1 MDDLRGKGTER
12 RQLTVLFCDIV
23 DSTGLSERC
32 DPEDLSEILLQFQ
45 TVSTRCIKD
54 VGGNV
59 VNYIGDGI
67 RSEFGY
73 PLASENEAESA
84 VRAGLALL
92 RAVEQLSERS
102 IATIQ
107 EPLRVR
113 IGVHTGLAVIGKAA
127 VGQHCI
133 SLAGT
138 RQPQLAGDQR
148 RDKTPAARKISAAA
162 ARGPHAQGAIA
173 EDAGLSGPG

>member
-1 MDDLRGKGTER
+1 MDKFRGRASER

-32 DPEDLSEILLQFQ
+32 DPEDLSEILLEFQ
-45 TVSTRCIKD
+45 AISTRCIKD
-54 VGGNV
+54 AGGNV

-92 RAVEQLSERS
+92 RAVEQLSERA

-107 EPLRVR
+107 E
-113 IGVHTGLAVIGKAA
+113 
-127 VGQHCI
+127 
-133 SLAGT
+133 
-138 RQPQLAGDQR
+138 
-148 RDKTPAARKISAAA
+148 
-162 ARGPHAQGAIA
+162 
-173 EDAGLSGPG
+173 